1 MVPANIM
8 LARVGA
14 FQTRKEHWLIDR
26 DLDKALRKM
35 GLEGIRIS
43 RRW

>member
-8 LARVGA
+8 LARAGA
-14 FQTRKEHWLIDR
+14 FQTRKEHRLIDR
-26 DLDKALRKM
+26 VWDKALWKM

-43 RRW
+43 RR